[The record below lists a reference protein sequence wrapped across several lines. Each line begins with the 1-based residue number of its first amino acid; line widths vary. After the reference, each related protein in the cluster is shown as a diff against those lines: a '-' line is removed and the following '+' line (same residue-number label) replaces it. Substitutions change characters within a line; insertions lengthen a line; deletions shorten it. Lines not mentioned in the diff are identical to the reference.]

1 MANRQIHELDAVTSL
16 TEADRIVV
24 STASGNLTRR
34 ATLETLPFRAARPGA
49 VARTLPGKLRE
60 DVSVQDFGAK
70 GDDAADD
77 SQAFQLAMASGAK
90 TIRVPLG
97 RYRLTAPVQVPNGT
111 AIVGQGR
118 DSSILRLDHDGVGLF
133 FGADFAA
140 ETAEYTDG
148 TCIGLG
154 ITLRATAQAAALKVV
169 GNNFIGRDLRFRGGG
184 PQAFAIELDR
194 ANDWS
199 IVDLLA
205 WGDAADA
212 FAGNGIW
219 VRNSTGAAVN
229 YGDGSMR
236 QVSIKLGGPN
246 LKGLFFEGGAA
257 SPGIVNNVLVAK
269 ANIVAPGQSGCTG
282 IHIRNAR
289 RLTFVSVD
297 LESLTTGVLE
307 EGTAAAMSEV
317 NSWLGTYFLA
327 NSTSPATAYADNN
340 GTVPGAVRHRSFLG
354 CDNFPALAAN
364 FADGDTMLP
373 RGMWLS
379 STTTGLPA
387 VRTTEQGGA
396 LRVDRGGSAYIQFG
410 APPTGNN
417 SRITC
422 GVDGLTA
429 PYDAT
434 LYLGD
439 ENIRRVVVEPP
450 LGMKEWGNQPQR
462 PQPYAPTDHMI
473 ALANGNPTTGG
484 WNPGYDKGL
493 YIYRDS
499 AWHRLLDTRM
509 KGWVAVNEQ
518 TGTSYTLV
526 PADVGDRVEVKGDA
540 AKTVTVPSLPTVPGA
555 SGTAGTKPPGTTT
568 VITGRRIYCETTIG
582 QVGAGAIT
590 LAPASGV
597 EITGPTATAAD
608 GQSIVLRWVTATL
621 VRTRLV

>member
-24 STASGNLTRR
+24 STASGSLTRR
-34 ATLETLPFRAARPGA
+34 ATLDALPFKAAGPGA
-49 VARTLPGKLRE
+49 VTRTLPGKLRE

-70 GDDAADD
+70 GDDATDD
-77 SQAFQLAMASGAK
+77 SPAFQLAMASGAR
-90 TIRVPLG
+90 TIRVPPG

-118 DSSILRLDHDGVGLF
+118 DSSILRLDHDGIGLF
-133 FGADFAA
+133 FGASFAA
-140 ETAEYTDG
+140 GTAEYTDG

-154 ITLRATAQAAALKVV
+154 LTLRATAQSAALKVV

-184 PQAFAIELDR
+184 PQAWAIELDR

-212 FAGNGIW
+212 FTGNGIW
-219 VRNSTGAAVN
+219 VRNSTGTAVN

-269 ANIVAPGQSGCTG
+269 ANIVAPGQTGCTG

-307 EGTAAAMSEV
+307 EGTAVAMSEV
-317 NSWLGTYFLA
+317 NSWLGTFFLA

-340 GTVPGAVRHRSFLG
+340 ATVPGAVRHRSFLG
-354 CDNFPALAAN
+354 CDNFPALTAS

-379 STTTGLPA
+379 SATGTPV
-387 VRTTEQGGA
+387 VRATEQGGN
-396 LRVDRGGSAYIQFG
+396 LRVDRGASAYIQFG
-410 APPTGNN
+410 APATGNN

-439 ENIRRVVVEPP
+439 TNIRKVTVEPV
-450 LGMKEWGNQPQR
+450 LHMNER
-462 PQPYAPTDHMI
+462 TAAPPMQTDFMLVF
-473 ALANGNPTTGG
+473 ADGNPTSGG
-484 WNPGYDKGL
+484 WNPAYDRGL
-493 YIYRDS
+493 YLRAGGS
-499 AWHRLLDTRM
+499 WHRLQDSRM

-518 TGTSYTLV
+518 TGATYTLV
-526 PADVGDRVEVKGDA
+526 PADVGDRVEMNGAA
-540 AKTVTVPSLPTVPGA
+540 AKTVTVPSLPAVPGA
-555 SGTAGTKPPGTTT
+555 SGTKPPGGTN
-568 VITGRRIYCETTIG
+568 VISGRRIYCETSVG
-582 QVGAGAIT
+582 QVGAGIVT
-590 LAPASGV
+590 LSPASGV
-597 EITGPTATAAD
+597 VIEGPTATSAD
-608 GQSIVLRWVTATL
+608 GQTLVLRWVTATL

>member
-1 MANRQIHELDAVTSL
+1 MVNRQIHELDAVTSL
-16 TEADRIVV
+16 TEADQIVV

-34 ATLETLPFRAARPGA
+34 TTLEALPFRAARPGA
-49 VARTLPGKLRE
+49 VPRTLPGKLHE

-77 SQAFQLAMASGAK
+77 SQAFQLAMASGAR
-90 TIRVPLG
+90 TIRVPPG
-97 RYRLTAPVQVPNGT
+97 RYRLTTPVQVPNGT

-133 FGADFAA
+133 FGSGFAA
-140 ETAEYTDG
+140 GTAEYSDG

-184 PQAFAIELDR
+184 PQTWAIELDR
-194 ANDWS
+194 SNDWS

-246 LKGLFFEGGAA
+246 LKGLFFEGSAA
-257 SPGIVNNVLVAK
+257 SPGIINNVLVAK
-269 ANIVAPGQSGCTG
+269 ANIVAPAQSGCTG
-282 IHIRNAR
+282 IHIKNAR

-317 NSWLGTYFLA
+317 NSWLGTFFLA

-340 GTVPGAVRHRSFLG
+340 ATVPGAVRHRSFVG
-354 CDNFPALAAN
+354 CDNFPSLGAN
-364 FADGDTMLP
+364 FADGDSMLP
-373 RGMWLS
+373 RGIWLS
-379 STTTGLPA
+379 SPSTGLPT
-387 VRTTEQGGA
+387 VRMTEQAGI
-396 LRVDRGGSAYIQFG
+396 LRVDRGGSAYVQLG
-410 APPTGNN
+410 APASGNN
-417 SRITC
+417 SRVTC
-422 GVDGLTA
+422 GVDGLA
-429 PYDAT
+429 SPYDAT

-439 ENIRRVVVEPP
+439 GNIRKVTIEPA
-450 LGMKEWGNQPQR
+450 LHMNQR
-462 PQPYAPTDHMI
+462 TVAPPSGTDNM
-473 ALANGNPTTGG
+473 LAFADGNPTTGG
-484 WNPGYDKGL
+484 WNPGFDRGFYTQFGTNT
-493 YIYRDS
+493 
-499 AWHRLLDTRM
+499 WHRLLDTRM

-518 TGTSYTLV
+518 TGTSYTLL
-526 PADVGDRVEVKGDA
+526 PADVGDRVEMKGDT
-540 AKTVTVPSLPTVPGA
+540 AKTVTVPSLPAVPGA
-555 SGTAGTKPPGTTT
+555 SGTKPPGSTT

-582 QVGAGAIT
+582 QVGTGAVT
-590 LAPASGV
+590 LTPASGV
-597 EITGPTATAAD
+597 EIAGPTATTTD
-608 GQSIVLRWVTATL
+608 GQTLVLRWVTATL